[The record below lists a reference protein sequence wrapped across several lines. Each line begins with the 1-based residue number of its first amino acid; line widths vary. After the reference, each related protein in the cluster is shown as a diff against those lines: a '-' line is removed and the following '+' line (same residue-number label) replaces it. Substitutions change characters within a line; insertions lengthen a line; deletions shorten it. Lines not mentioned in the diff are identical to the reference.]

1 MNVLNVCA
9 TKIRFSRYRG
19 EVLEVIDK
27 VTAKV
32 GLVDVGNFSVIRSV
46 KEIFRM
52 PSKYK
57 GKSLVSKC
65 IYATMLHVFII
76 FVISEILFFILI

>member
-1 MNVLNVCA
+1 MLRMCLTFVLQKN
-9 TKIRFSRYRG
+9 RFSRYRG
-19 EVLEVIDK
+19 VVLEVIDK

-32 GLVDVGNFSVIRSV
+32 GLVDVGNFSVVRSI

-57 GKSLVSKC
+57 GKSLVSKR
-65 IYATMLHVFII
+65 MQLMFII
-76 FVISEILFFILI
+76 FIIPKKFKPI